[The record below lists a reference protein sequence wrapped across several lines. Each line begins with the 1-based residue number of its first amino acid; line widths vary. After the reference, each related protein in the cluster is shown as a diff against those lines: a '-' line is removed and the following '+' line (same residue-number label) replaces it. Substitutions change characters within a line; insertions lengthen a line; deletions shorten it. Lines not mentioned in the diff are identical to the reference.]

1 MNELQKKI
9 DWAKGDG
16 LVPAIVQHAVSG
28 RVLMLAYMNVDA
40 LIRTQSSGW
49 VTFFSRSRQCL
60 WTKGETSGNKLE
72 LNSIEVDC
80 DGDTLL
86 VNAIPLGPTC
96 HLEKHSCFDDE
107 SERPGFGFIGQLES
121 VIESRMND
129 RPDNSYTVKLL
140 DAGTQRIAQKIGEE
154 GVELALATS
163 SGDRGAIVREA
174 ADLIFHTLLML
185 RHRGLQFADVVEQ
198 LKSRHDS

>member
-1 MNELQKKI
+1 MKSLHNRI
-9 DWAKGDG
+9 DWEKGGG
-16 LVPAIVQHAVSG
+16 LVPAIVQHAITA
-28 RVLMLAYMNVDA
+28 RVLMLGYMDA
-40 LIRTQSSGW
+40 EALAQTQTGKW
-49 VTFFSRSRQCL
+49 ITFYSRSRQCL
-60 WTKGETSGNKLE
+60 WTKGETSGNKLI
-72 LNSIEVDC
+72 LSSIEVDC
-80 DGDTLL
+80 DGDALL
-86 VNAIPLGPTC
+86 VSAIPSGPTC

-129 RPDNSYTVKLL
+129 RPNNSYTVKLL

-163 SGDRGAIVREA
+163 SGDRGAIVREG

-185 RHRGLQFADVVEQ
+185 RQRGLQFADVVEQ
-198 LKSRHDS
+198 LKTRHDR